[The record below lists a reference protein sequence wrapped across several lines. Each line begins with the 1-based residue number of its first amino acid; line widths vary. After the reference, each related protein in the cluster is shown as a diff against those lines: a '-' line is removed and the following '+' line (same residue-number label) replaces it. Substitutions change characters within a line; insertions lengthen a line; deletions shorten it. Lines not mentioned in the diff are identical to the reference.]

1 MPEITLEEYELMN
14 RILSD
19 TRTGW
24 WKADYRL
31 QTYFFSKQIM
41 ELTGLPSDRLSFEDF
56 LNRVRTDFRFRIGE
70 EIATLEQPYVYDM
83 TFPILCP
90 KGEIWIHI
98 KKLHQEKNAHGDSI
112 ITGSIQI
119 VDSPETTKSE
129 QAAALRINNLLYQLN
144 NISYT
149 LLSFLQNNN
158 TSEIINKILQDI
170 LQVFK
175 AGRAYIIEY
184 DSGIKTQTCTFEVVD
199 NNIEKEQTLITDLAT
214 TDNVWWTEQ
223 IMSGHSIVLSTL
235 DDLPEEAASEKEF
248 LALQSIKS
256 LIVVPL
262 VSPQGAWG
270 YVGIDVVEDFHQWS
284 DEDCQWF
291 TSLVNIINICIELQ
305 KSRQEAQT
313 ERDYLQNL
321 YKHMPLGYLR
331 TRILYDQQ
339 QNPVDLLF
347 TDANLAA
354 KKITGKSNFN
364 GLRASSLGLDFS
376 SNLLQLTTLSPNK
389 DYLDDTHFVS
399 RINKYFHFISYMTRP
414 DEVIYL
420 FSDITETFNT
430 HQALDR
436 SEKILRN
443 IYDNLPAGIELYDKN
458 GFLIDLNTK
467 DMEIFGIANKETVLG
482 VNLFEN
488 PNLPLHIIEALRRK
502 EAITFRIKYPF
513 AAIKNY
519 YSSKKNGLLE
529 IYTTATELYDSQGNL
544 INYLLINIDN
554 TEITQVYSQL
564 AEFESSFS
572 MVSKFGKIG
581 YCRFDIWTRTGYG
594 IPQWY
599 YNLGEEATT
608 PLSEIIGVYKHVH
621 PEDRDYILKSIQQM
635 KAGVI
640 ESFFKDLRITTAEGN
655 KWTRINVIRNTMNDD
670 PQKLDMICVNYDVT
684 ELKETEQRLIEAKE
698 RAEESDRLKSA
709 FLANMSHEIRT
720 PLNAIVGFS
729 DLLAESDDR
738 EERFGYLK
746 IVQENNELLLQLIS
760 DILDLSKIEA
770 GTFKFINDRV
780 NVYQLCNEIVRSYS
794 IKIKN
799 HQVKLIFDEQSP
811 VYYITSDK
819 NRVIQVLSNFINN
832 ALKFTSQGTITLGYE
847 LLPNH
852 ELKFYVR
859 DTGQGIAEE
868 KQKVIFDRFV
878 KLNTFVQGTG
888 LGLSICKSLVK
899 QMGGQIGVN
908 SKEGEGSC
916 FGFTHPISLT
926 QTEKKRN
933 NPEN

>member
-1 MPEITLEEYELMN
+1 M
-14 RILSD
+14 
-19 TRTGW
+19 
-24 WKADYRL
+24 
-31 QTYFFSKQIM
+31 
-41 ELTGLPSDRLSFEDF
+41 
-56 LNRVRTDFRFRIGE
+56 
-70 EIATLEQPYVYDM
+70 
-83 TFPILCP
+83 
-90 KGEIWIHI
+90 
-98 KKLHQEKNAHGDSI
+98 
-112 ITGSIQI
+112 
-119 VDSPETTKSE
+119 
-129 QAAALRINNLLYQLN
+129 YQLN

-184 DSGIKTQTCTFEVVD
+184 DSEIKTQTCTFEVVD

-223 IMSGHSIVLSTL
+223 IMSGHSIDLSTL

-291 TSLVNIINICIELQ
+291 TSLVNIINIYIELQ

-331 TRILYDQQ
+331 ARILYDQQ

-502 EAITFRIKYPF
+502 EAITFRIKYPLST
-513 AAIKNY
+513 IKNY

-729 DLLAESDDR
+729 DVIASTYNELSD
-738 EERFGYLK
+738 EERSDF
-746 IVQENNELLLQLIS
+746 VRLIS
-760 DILDLSKIEA
+760 INSEHLVRLIDDILDLSKIESN
-770 GTFKFINDRV
+770 TIKFTYSCCSLKSMMKDIEKEQAVKQLPEIEIKALLPDDDIYINTDATR
-780 NVYQLCNEIVRSYS
+780 L
-794 IKIKN
+794 K
-799 HQVKLIFDEQSP
+799 QVIC
-811 VYYITSDK
+811 
-819 NRVIQVLSNFINN
+819 NFINKCPQIYRER
-832 ALKFTSQGTITLGYE
+832 LYPFRLHITFRERPIG
-847 LLPNH
+847 LPVCGRYGRRNSARMP
-852 ELKFYVR
+852 ER
-859 DTGQGIAEE
+859 DIRP
-868 KQKVIFDRFV
+868 F
-878 KLNTFVQGTG
+878 L
-888 LGLSICKSLVK
+888 
-899 QMGGQIGVN
+899 
-908 SKEGEGSC
+908 
-916 FGFTHPISLT
+916 
-926 QTEKKRN
+926 
-933 NPEN
+933 